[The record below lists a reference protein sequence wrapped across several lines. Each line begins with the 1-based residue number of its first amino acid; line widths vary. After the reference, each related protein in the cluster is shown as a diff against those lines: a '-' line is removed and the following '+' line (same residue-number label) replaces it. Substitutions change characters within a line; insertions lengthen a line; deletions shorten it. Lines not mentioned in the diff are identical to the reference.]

1 MRIGIFAGTF
11 SPVHNG
17 HIAAAHAFMEK
28 MWLDVLYVM
37 PTALPPHKQ
46 LHGDAAAADRLEMLR
61 LAFAGMDG
69 VIVSD
74 MEIRRGGR
82 SYTVDTL
89 RQMHADLHGDDRLFL
104 LMGTDMLLSFDSWRE
119 PDEIF
124 RLCWPVYIRR
134 EADAALDGEIIRR
147 IARYRAEYGKTV
159 CRVDAP
165 ALEVSST
172 EIRQAVAAGRSI
184 DDMVPPAVAA
194 YIREKNLYREGDGT
208 HGNDSG
214 RGE

>member
-1 MRIGIFAGTF
+1 MRIGIFGGTF

-17 HIAAAHAFMEK
+17 HIAAAYAFMEK

-124 RLCWPVYIRR
+124 RLCWPVYITGKRTRR
-134 EADAALDGEIIRR
+134 W
-147 IARYRAEYGKTV
+147 
-159 CRVDAP
+159 
-165 ALEVSST
+165 T
-172 EIRQAVAAGRSI
+172 ER
-184 DDMVPPAVAA
+184 
-194 YIREKNLYREGDGT
+194 
-208 HGNDSG
+208 
-214 RGE
+214 

>member
-1 MRIGIFAGTF
+1 MRIGIFGGTF

-119 PDEIF
+119 PD
-124 RLCWPVYIRR
+124 
-134 EADAALDGEIIRR
+134 AALDGEIIRR

-208 HGNDSG
+208 HGND